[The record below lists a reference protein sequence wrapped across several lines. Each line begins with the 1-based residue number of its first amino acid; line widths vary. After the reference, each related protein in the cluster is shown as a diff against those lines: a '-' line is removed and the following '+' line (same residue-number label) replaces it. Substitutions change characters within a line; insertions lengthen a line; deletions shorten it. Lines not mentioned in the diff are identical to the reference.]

1 MMWAVALGGDSRGKA
16 GCKKNRLVE
25 NKFNKVENFF
35 FLKNYLFNGILQI
48 SLTL

>member
-25 NKFNKVENFF
+25 NKFNKVEIFF
-35 FLKNYLFNGILQI
+35 FEKLLI
-48 SLTL
+48 

>member
-25 NKFNKVENFF
+25 NKFNKVEKF
-35 FLKNYLFNGILQI
+35 FLFEKLLI
-48 SLTL
+48 